1 MNSNKAGEGLDRPG
15 PQHTAG
21 GNASSSPAP
30 LKSIWRLLRNP
41 TEDLSYD
48 SAIPLL
54 GICPK
59 DTKSVHHRDTCPS
72 EFTTVLF
79 TVAKLWIQPGCPAT
93 EGCIRKILLTIKRM
107 KSHHMRGNGCN

>member
-15 PQHTAG
+15 PQNTAGGNADEDLDRPGRQHTAG
-21 GNASSSPAP
+21 GNASSSPAL

-41 TEDLSYD
+41 TVDLSYD

-54 GICPK
+54 DICPQ

-72 EFTTVLF
+72 E
-79 TVAKLWIQPGCPAT
+79 
-93 EGCIRKILLTIKRM
+93 LLQCYSQWLSCGSNLGVQQQRAA
-107 KSHHMRGNGCN
+107 